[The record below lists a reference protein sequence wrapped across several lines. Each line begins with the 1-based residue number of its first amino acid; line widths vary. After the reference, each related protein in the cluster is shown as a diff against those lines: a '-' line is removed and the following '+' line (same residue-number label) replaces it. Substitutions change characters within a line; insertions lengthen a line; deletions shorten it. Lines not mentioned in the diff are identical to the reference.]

1 MCKNYVKMKRK
12 KKIKKKMKKKLE
24 RFVKWEKLLGV
35 QLCIQS
41 AKLNI
46 YFFTAT
52 KILFVMTLLVGQIR

>member
-1 MCKNYVKMKRK
+1 
-12 KKIKKKMKKKLE
+12 MKKKLE